1 MTPRGK
7 EFLFFSFFNIVGTT
21 TSFTGPIISSAII
34 DVSKSKNNSL
44 PFYFLTA
51 IAMAS
56 FLLVVFFV
64 DLDKSRQEQA
74 EFLAEEKGIKESL
87 AASRRGSEDHS
98 SS

>member
-1 MTPRGK
+1 
-7 EFLFFSFFNIVGTT
+7 
-21 TSFTGPIISSAII
+21 
-34 DVSKSKNNSL
+34 
-44 PFYFLTA
+44 
-51 IAMAS
+51 MAS

-74 EFLAEEKGIKESL
+74 EFLAEEKGIKERL